1 MNSERSV
8 IIRFTNENGEVF
20 DFRQSDKKHLFFY
33 DEDTLF
39 HVMENIE
46 TRHQL
51 EDSRNPMKPS
61 NLTKKMYVRSI
72 MYGSSIIAKCI
83 RESQSNQSG
92 QLSQLSQKSNIICRE
107 VLKNGN
113 LYTYTDGRT
122 SFSSRILKQ
131 GVEVVDMSEEFRG
144 RELKF
149 FAYDFK
155 DKRHL
160 FSTSPFCETY
170 LKDGRVIPLLF
181 AFKDQLYVQL
191 GNGEV
196 IQLTKFKNPPSIIFI
211 EVHYGNKR
219 LSQQQ
224 IKQLKSKKP
233 NGLKDLKD
241 FVEEEDPNTISLAP
255 IAKNQCYYGL
265 GLIDQLDQ
273 VPFPDIVDYEM
284 IIDIC

>member
-1 MNSERSV
+1 MMNPERFV

-46 TRHQL
+46 TQHQVM
-51 EDSRNPMKPS
+51 NQS
-61 NLTKKMYVRSI
+61 NQTRKMYVRSI

-83 RESQSNQSG
+83 RDTQFTQP
-92 QLSQLSQKSNIICRE
+92 SQLSQKSNIICRE

-149 FAYDFK
+149 FTYDFK

-170 LKDGRVIPLLF
+170 LKDERVIPLLF

-196 IQLTKFKNPPSIIFI
+196 VQLTKFKNPPSVIFI

-219 LSQQQ
+219 LNQQQ
-224 IKQLKSKKP
+224 IKQLKSKRP
-233 NGLKDLKD
+233 NDLKA
-241 FVEEEDPNTISLAP
+241 FEEEEDPNSISLAP
-255 IAKNQCYYGL
+255 IVKNQCYHGL
-265 GLIDQLDQ
+265 GLIEELDR